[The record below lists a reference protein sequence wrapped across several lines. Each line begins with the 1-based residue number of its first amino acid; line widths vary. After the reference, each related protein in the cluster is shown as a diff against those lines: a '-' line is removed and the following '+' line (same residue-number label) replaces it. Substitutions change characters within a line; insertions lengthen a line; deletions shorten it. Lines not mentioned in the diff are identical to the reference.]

1 MCVSLSIYPSEK
13 VKLKTQN
20 KLVCF
25 SGYVVE
31 MDYDYYIYFIGL
43 GFDEYI
49 MMLAPPLFL
58 ISTLCFNGGDFTVFL
73 RYGGL
78 KI

>member
-1 MCVSLSIYPSEK
+1 MSLSIYPSEK

-31 MDYDYYIYFIGL
+31 MDYYIYFIGL
-43 GFDEYI
+43 GFGMYNDVN
-49 MMLAPPLFL
+49 PTL
-58 ISTLCFNGGDFTVFL
+58 ISHFNPLCFNGGNLTVFL
-73 RYGGL
+73 GYRGFED
-78 KI
+78 